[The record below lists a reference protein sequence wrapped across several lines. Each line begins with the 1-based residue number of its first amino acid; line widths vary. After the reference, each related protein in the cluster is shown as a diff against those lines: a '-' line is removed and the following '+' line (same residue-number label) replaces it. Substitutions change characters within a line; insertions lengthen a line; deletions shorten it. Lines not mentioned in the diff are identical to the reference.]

1 MLPFPRR
8 PRYAWRSVRLSV
20 YLFVQ
25 HFFSVFANSATC
37 RRSASCITCIGLL
50 RSSMRKINERFFDC
64 RHATHEL
71 CTAGDIHTVFL
82 PRQPTGSHTLQAYRW
97 YSQCLFTWYVYR
109 HTHVTSL
116 QVTFTMPFTW
126 QIHRHAHVTSM
137 QVTFTQPSYLGNPQ
151 VHTHCMHT
159 GDIHSAFLPGKSTG
173 TPTSQAGDIHTAFLL
188 GQSTG
193 SHSLHAHRWH
203 SQCLFT

>member
-8 PRYAWRSVRLSV
+8 PRYVWRSVRLSV

-116 QVTFTMPFTW
+116 RVTFT
-126 QIHRHAHVTSM
+126 V
-137 QVTFTQPSYLGNPQ
+137 PSYVGNPQ
-151 VHTHCMHT
+151 AHIRCRHRPI
-159 GDIHSAFLPGKSTG
+159 GDIHNAFYLANPQARPCHKH
-173 TPTSQAGDIHTAFLL
+173 AGDIHTAFLP
-188 GQSTG
+188 G
-193 SHSLHAHRWH
+193 
-203 SQCLFT
+203 